1 MNKSI
6 LIESSQEQ
14 AVKNYLIDYPTL
26 DANKNINDDIQ
37 NHKWKT
43 RLPHDIK
50 LEVGDTI
57 ELHSAMIKS
66 KGLSDESIE
75 LIGTAENHNITDN
88 KIRIETGYYISNNW
102 DNNLTLPYS
111 WATLKNYEP
120 NWTGPDAPQYGQF
133 RTALEQ
139 DDWHKYNISE
149 YNKLTKVYKD
159 IDRIWWSDYGG
170 PSMED
175 GEIFNPLPTPAPL
188 EYWRRISPINL
199 LNNYATNVVQN
210 AYHAFSKPND
220 MCCGNLA
227 HYTPSETRLYIGPD
241 NWGGPYN
248 HGRTSSYHNL
258 PAGETM
264 PIFNIK
270 TSNADITTNLG
281 FNSPVVIGQKIT
293 EELSYTKP
301 NEFIKPKIID
311 LHKRQSAIPTTYK
324 DYWETDELT
333 NYPDNTLK
341 TQKTSCGKMYYDL
354 VDGVVN
360 FSPTKADYDRTGI
373 AYPTTAQRN
382 AYTWNCMASGDYKR
396 TQAMS
401 ELYSNLYLAKNVD
414 TLNLDNIENASFFTG
429 TRHPSQYWTTENIAG
444 SSSYPSSQPYELGE
458 QMVLYDDLE
467 GFSINWTTDE
477 LNKQNRID
485 DIVSRQVLDPGL
497 TEPAAGYLDYLRP
510 TTNDKHL
517 NLQDNNVIMTNMI
530 ANNANFEKLKRV
542 RELLELPSDNTY
554 EIDYN
559 NQDFKDSLYMALEIG
574 RLDDRYTQTADNI
587 LNYYDI
593 TKTPTHLPPFM
604 SGISLPVA
612 LPSVKNVADEYFEK
626 GNEYQ
631 PYQGFDRIPLFAGLF
646 CDENEISREI
656 EKANGAVNSTDR
668 KFTLLKKWRSNHMY
682 KTDLHSRY
690 SNTRTPKSGNLT
702 LPSTTKFS
710 FKDNNGNYYDD
721 TKIKENDIGICVAY
735 RDEIET
741 GQELLEFGLGRI
753 AKIQSWGWYS
763 VDTTSAA
770 PNYTINAGT
779 YVNPKNE
786 ETPNFL
792 CDNTI
797 ASDAS
802 IAEVGTAYF
811 TQNSTNEY
819 SETTNK
825 VDITAS
831 KAVVLEYAA
840 DDLITPSKI
849 RMWQEA
855 QPNASDVF
863 LPHSTFPKKYI
874 FQARAETTDD
884 WLELSTQTLTIQ
896 VPFNSTQNPQP
907 LSSLTGQFDLPVNNQ
922 LNKYRYF
929 RWIFTETFN
938 PTINRVGLGCMAM
951 NKSVQ
956 TERIFGDND
965 VDFDATK
972 LSISCVDP
980 STLNP
985 IPSHFVN
992 FNPTGI
998 YNRLIGRGNTPSP
1011 SRYTFDMRK
1020 AHELKLGCGIS
1031 LATAGASVSGTAAG
1045 TGTSLDKMFDNQ
1057 LGDITYGWKAN
1068 SSSTGYIRVEF
1079 TTGFVLSMFKM
1090 FPPTGT
1096 QTNSTWQRIP
1106 GKFRL
1111 YGSNTAA
1118 AYNDVSAMT
1127 LLLDYGSS
1135 NIRNYQNSYPPTYSV
1150 NGVSASSYM
1159 NEAFSYMPPVD
1170 KQIPANEFKYY
1181 TLQIL
1186 FTNFFGY
1193 GGAGGAAINEMAFFA
1208 KGDMSL
1214 TNSCTIDNIG
1224 NLTDNRL
1231 GNLVDSSTITN
1242 AAPITPEN
1250 AVSITYEH
1258 DALTQV
1264 YHFNL
1269 WFPYYFQQS
1278 YHTPTTSCVRF
1289 RDSIV
1294 GRKMSGASF
1303 IDIPAGDF
1311 SFGDI
1316 SDAQDGRIS
1325 YSNAQFAIDLPTF
1338 GALSAANPCMIGT
1351 EYDTPTY
1358 ITHYQIW
1365 GMTSSS
1371 LTTRLDDNPGTWE
1384 LRGAVDKTTYESG
1397 TYDTLHTISGYT
1409 SANWDNPAYYTGS
1422 FSSSTKFTFDWLNKG
1437 NKFEIT
1443 TPGAYGYYV
1452 LFITSTAGDPNV
1464 LGFSEWNLYDER
1476 NIPNIPRG
1484 AELYG
1489 STDNSTWTLMAN
1501 GSELDMPFSDY
1512 TTDPNLPTTFN
1523 QLRPFVQNTTIGTSF
1538 KYFRMI
1544 INQTGYITDNK
1555 LVNIGEIELM
1565 NDAPLGWNLQ
1575 NGLLDFNQDD
1585 VCDISLNSTD
1595 AYSTSTNKINWQYGT
1610 NALAL
1615 EYDFAENV
1623 NISNFAIWA
1632 GYNMGGSLAEL
1643 RPKVYE
1649 VYGWTGSAWVG
1660 LTGFNATTN
1669 PTAQLTSPTM
1679 DIDTSLAY
1687 LSAYTSTTNQTISKI
1702 KFVFNEMFAATNTS
1716 NRMLI
1721 PNLMVAK
1728 HSNHQTIQNVPYIG
1742 FICRDQI
1749 SGVGKYKTP
1758 LPTEGEFYGISP
1770 SFQNNHLNYIFNP
1783 QKAVNFYD
1791 WTARNSYNAS
1801 TQTDQM
1807 CLMIGAADA
1816 TCEFDESNSR
1826 MGFSKL
1832 HTLMRQGQSTTNML
1846 RMYEGMQDY
1855 TKPIVVPDGEASNEV
1870 IKFNRRRFEVNSA
1883 RASFTEQIPA
1893 ASAGAQ
1899 IYPISNKYI
1908 RSQGATSASTGMGI
1922 LNIYAGKKDGTW
1934 QELNPLNNFT
1944 YRGTLL
1950 DKLGFDLQQLK
1961 PLFGQQNLFF
1971 NRGNHNKYLSKDD
1984 GALNIYNNSVYPL
1997 TTNAFISGA
2006 VNPSLYTN
2014 NLNFNM
2020 TGGIGVNNTLEKS
2033 IPQTSDSI
2041 IGLNLPQKFSYSHLL
2056 VYSNIIPKY
2065 NWIGGSEINRL
2076 PCIGY
2081 INRSYQTGDY
2091 IFLNDTTHSYSVD
2104 LSYNI
2109 SEIDIDIRQSNGL
2122 PAPISP
2128 GSTIILKINK
2138 TKPIPLDIQKSNNK

>member
-26 DANKNINDDIQ
+26 DASKNINDDIQ

-66 KGLSDESIE
+66 KGLSDESVE

-88 KIRIETGYYISNNW
+88 KIRIQTGYYIANNW

-111 WATLKNYEP
+111 WATLKDYEP
-120 NWTGPDAPQYGQF
+120 NWKPDPPTPGDYGQF
-133 RTALEQ
+133 RTSLEQ
-139 DDWHKYNISE
+139 DEYHKYNISE
-149 YNKLTKVYKD
+149 YNDTSKIYKD

-175 GEIFNPLPTPAPL
+175 GELFNPLPTPAPL

-199 LNNYATNVVQN
+199 QNNYATKVITDGF
-210 AYHAFSKPND
+210 YDFKKPND

-248 HGRTSSYHNL
+248 HGRTTSYHNL

-293 EELSYTKP
+293 EELSYIKP
-301 NEFIKPKIID
+301 DEFVKPKIID
-311 LHKRQSAIPTTYK
+311 LNKKQSAVPTTYK

-333 NYPDNTLK
+333 NYPDSTLK

-360 FSPTKADYDRTGI
+360 FSPTKEDYDTTGI
-373 AYPTTAQRN
+373 AYPTTAERN

-429 TRHPSQYWTTENIAG
+429 IKDPSQYWATEKIAA
-444 SSSYPSSQPYELGE
+444 SSSYPPSQPYELGE

-467 GFSINWTTDE
+467 GFAINWTTDE

-485 DIVSRQVLDPGL
+485 DIVSRQIV
-497 TEPAAGYLDYLRP
+497 AAAVPTATGYLDYLRP

-517 NLQDNNVIMTNMI
+517 NLQANNVIMTNMI
-530 ANNANFEKLKRV
+530 ANNANFEKLQRV
-542 RELLELPSDNTY
+542 RKLLELPSDNTY
-554 EIDYN
+554 EVNYSS
-559 NQDFKDSLYMALEIG
+559 QDFKDSLYMALEIG
-574 RLDDRYTQTADNI
+574 RLDDRFTQTADNI
-587 LNYYDI
+587 LNYYDA

-612 LPSVKNVADEYFEK
+612 LPSVKNVADEYYEK

-656 EKANGAVNSTDR
+656 EKSNGAVNLHDR

-682 KTDLHSRY
+682 KTDLYSRY
-690 SNTRTPKSGNLT
+690 SNTRTPESGNLT

-710 FKDNNGNYYDD
+710 FKDTNGNYYDD
-721 TKIKENDIGICVAY
+721 TKIKENDIGVCVAY
-735 RDEIET
+735 RDEVET
-741 GQELLEFGLGRI
+741 GAQLLEFGLGRI
-753 AKIQSWGWYS
+753 PKHSAWGTYS

-770 PNYTINAGT
+770 PNYSINAGT
-779 YVNPKNE
+779 YVNLKNE
-786 ETPNFL
+786 ETTNFL

-797 ASDAS
+797 ASNAS
-802 IAEVGTAYF
+802 VAEVGTAYF
-811 TQNSTNEY
+811 TQNSTAVY

-825 VDITAS
+825 VDITTA

-840 DDLITPSKI
+840 DDLITPSRI

-855 QPNASDVF
+855 QPNASDTF
-863 LPHSTFPKKYI
+863 LPHSTFPKTYI
-874 FQARAETTDD
+874 FQARVSLTDD
-884 WLELSTQTLTIQ
+884 WLELSTQTLAAQ
-896 VPFNSTQNPQP
+896 PGFHATQNPQP
-907 LSSLTGQFDLPVNNQ
+907 LSDVAAQFDQAVNNQ
-922 LNKYRYF
+922 LNKYKYF
-929 RWIFTETFN
+929 RWIFTAAFDAA
-938 PTINRVGLGCMAM
+938 INRVGLGCMALT
-951 NKSVQ
+951 KSVQ
-956 TERIFGDND
+956 TERIFGDGD
-965 VDFDATK
+965 ESFDTTK
-972 LSISCVDP
+972 LSISCV
-980 STLNP
+980 NP
-985 IPSHFVN
+985 TTHVPIASHFVN
-992 FNPTGI
+992 YNPNSI
-998 YNRLIGRGNTPSP
+998 YNRVIGRGSTPRP
-1011 SRYTFDMRK
+1011 SSLTFDGRK
-1020 AHELKLGCGIS
+1020 AHELKLGAGVS
-1031 LATAGASVSGTAAG
+1031 LATAGATATGSTAAAG
-1045 TGTSLDKMFDNQ
+1045 TSVDKMFDNQ
-1057 LGDITYGWKAN
+1057 LGDINYGWKNN
-1068 SSSTGYIRVEF
+1068 SGTTGYIRVEF

-1096 QTNSTWQRIP
+1096 ITSSTWMRIP
-1106 GKFRL
+1106 AKFKF
-1111 YGSNTAA
+1111 YGSNVAA
-1118 AYNDVSAMT
+1118 TYNDVSSMT
-1127 LLLDYGSS
+1127 LLIDYSS
-1135 NIRNYQNSYPPTYSV
+1135 KNYRNYQNSYPITYSV
-1150 NGVSASSYM
+1150 NGTAASSYM
-1159 NEAFSYMPPVD
+1159 NEAFTYQVPVD
-1170 KQIPANEFKYY
+1170 KQIPANSFKYF
-1181 TLQIL
+1181 TLEIL
-1186 FTNFFGY
+1186 DCNWEAY
-1193 GGAGGAAINEMAFFA
+1193 GGPDEAAINELALFTQ
-1208 KGDMSL
+1208 GDMSL
-1214 TNSCTIDNIG
+1214 TNSCTIDNIE

-1242 AAPITPEN
+1242 TAPITPEN

-1258 DALTQV
+1258 DTAIKM
-1264 YHFNL
+1264 YHFML
-1269 WFPYYFQQS
+1269 WWPYYFQQS
-1278 YHTPTTSCVRF
+1278 YHTPTTSCLRY
-1289 RDSIV
+1289 RDSNV

-1303 IDIPAGDF
+1303 IDIPGSDF

-1316 SDAQDGRIS
+1316 NEAQDGRLS
-1325 YSNAQFAIDLPTF
+1325 YNNAQFAIDLGSF
-1338 GALSAANPCMIGT
+1338 GALSGANPCMVGC
-1351 EYDTPTY
+1351 EYDELTY

-1371 LTTRLDDNPGTWE
+1371 AATRLNDNPGTWE
-1384 LRGAVDKTTYESG
+1384 LRAAKDKATYESG

-1409 SANWDNPAYYTGS
+1409 SSDWDNPAYYTGS
-1422 FSSSTKFTFDWLNKG
+1422 FSSATKFSFDWYNKG
-1437 NKFEIT
+1437 NKFEIVN
-1443 TPGAYGYYV
+1443 PGAYGYYV
-1452 LFITSTAGDPNV
+1452 LFITATAGDPNV
-1464 LGFSEWNLYDER
+1464 LGFSEWQLFDER
-1476 NIPNIPRG
+1476 NIPNVSRG

-1489 STDNSTWTLMAN
+1489 SNDTSSWTLLAN
-1501 GSELDMPFSDY
+1501 GSELDMPFNDY
-1512 TTDPNLPTTFN
+1512 TTDPNIPTNFN
-1523 QLRPFVQNTTIGTSF
+1523 ELQPYMQNTTSASTY

-1544 INQTGYITDNK
+1544 INQVGYATDNK
-1555 LVNIGEIELM
+1555 TLNIGEVELQ
-1565 NDAPLGWNLQ
+1565 NDVPLGYNIQ
-1575 NGLLDFNQDD
+1575 NGLLDFPLDD
-1585 VCDISLNSTD
+1585 VCDITLNSTD
-1595 AYSTSTNKINWQYGT
+1595 AYSTSTNTINWQNGV

-1615 EYDFAENV
+1615 EYDFGEDV
-1623 NISNFAIWA
+1623 NISNFAIWP
-1632 GYNMGGSLAEL
+1632 GYETGTSLAES
-1643 RPKVYE
+1643 RPSSLDLL
-1649 VYGWTGSAWVG
+1649 GWNGSAWET
-1660 LTGFNATTN
+1660 LTGFNTTLDT
-1669 PTAQLTSPTM
+1669 TAQLLAPTS
-1679 DIDTSLAY
+1679 DIETTLAY
-1687 LSAYTSTTNQTISKI
+1687 FSSYTASTSQTISKI
-1702 KFVFNEMFAATNTS
+1702 KFVFKEIFATTNTT
-1716 NRMLI
+1716 NRMII

-1728 HSNHQTIQNVPYIG
+1728 HSNHQTITNVPYIG

-1749 SGVGKYKTP
+1749 SSVGKYKTP

-1783 QKAVNFYD
+1783 QKAVSYKD
-1791 WTARNSYNAS
+1791 WTDRNSWHS

-1826 MGFSKL
+1826 MSFNKL
-1832 HTLMRQGQSTTNML
+1832 HTLLRQGQSTTNML
-1846 RMYEGMQDY
+1846 RHYEGIQDY
-1855 TKPIVVPDGEASNEV
+1855 TKTIVVPDGEASNEV
-1870 IKFNRRRFEVNSA
+1870 VKFNRRRFEINSA
-1883 RASFTEQIPA
+1883 RASFTEQIPQA
-1893 ASAGAQ
+1893 TSSDQ
-1899 IYPISNKYI
+1899 VYPISNKYI
-1908 RSQGATSASTGMGI
+1908 RSDGASSASTGMGI

-1950 DKLGFDLQQLK
+1950 DKLGFDLQQLR

-2122 PAPISP
+2122 PAPISS

-2138 TKPIPLDIQKSNNK
+2138 TKPVPLDIQKSNNK